1 MQLNRE
7 ELIKAYQG
15 MCRIREFEDAVHE
28 EFASGALPGFVHLYA
43 GEEAS
48 AMGICLNLNDQ
59 DKWNLP
65 SPHQS
70 LIIHVIY
77 L

>member
-28 EFASGALPGFVHLYA
+28 DSVSSDIDYDYYYNDDNDNR
-43 GEEAS
+43 
-48 AMGICLNLNDQ
+48 IINYNL
-59 DKWNLP
+59 L
-65 SPHQS
+65 
-70 LIIHVIY
+70 
-77 L
+77 

>member
-28 EFASGALPGFVHLYA
+28 DFASGGLTCFR
-43 GEEAS
+43 S
-48 AMGICLNLNDQ
+48 SIC
-59 DKWNLP
+59 K
-65 SPHQS
+65 
-70 LIIHVIY
+70 
-77 L
+77 

>member
-28 EFASGALPGFVHLYA
+28 EFASGALPGFVPVSYTHLT
-43 GEEAS
+43 
-48 AMGICLNLNDQ
+48 
-59 DKWNLP
+59 LP
-65 SPHQS
+65 TTPY
-70 LIIHVIY
+70 V
-77 L
+77 